1 VRVCLHDRDPDPLP
15 KKVVTVVTAETTPPM
30 AEVLQRRCATPSGN
44 DRWCDE
50 LGA

>member
-1 VRVCLHDRDPDPLP
+1 VRVCPHDRSGSPLP
-15 KKVVTVVTAETTPPM
+15 IVVTVVTAETTPPM